1 MRADWGTPGN
11 MFLQNQ
17 IVLRAETR
25 ANFDALARRA
35 SSVSTSLWP

>member
-11 MFLQNQ
+11 TFLQNQ